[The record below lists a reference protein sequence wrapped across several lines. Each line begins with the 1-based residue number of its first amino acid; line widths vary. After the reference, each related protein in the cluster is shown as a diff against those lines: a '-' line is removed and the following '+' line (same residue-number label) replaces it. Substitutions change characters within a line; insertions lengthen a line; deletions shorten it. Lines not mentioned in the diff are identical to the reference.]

1 MKKLKDK
8 LTKIEKEVAALET
21 ENAELKEKD
30 ICCANSVDE
39 MIARC
44 EKCGL
49 NECCG
54 CEHDYTAVQEV
65 KALKAENNAL
75 RARLKKV
82 AIFALDLCEEAADCA
97 GDMSVGLYPCPMWQE
112 ADLDANGKMTEAG
125 CLLEKYIKDLA
136 EAGKDER

>member
-8 LTKIEKEVAALET
+8 LAKIEKEVAALET

-30 ICCANSVDE
+30 ICCANSIDE

-65 KALKAENNAL
+65 KALKAENDVL
-75 RARLKKV
+75 RARLKR
-82 AIFALDLCEEAADCA
+82 AAEFAEYCGYDDCA
-97 GDMSVGLYPCPMWQE
+97 GDESVGIFPCPLWDFSDIDE
-112 ADLDANGKMTEAG
+112 NGNEIESG
-125 CLLEKYIKDLA
+125 CVLKKWCEELKQKR
-136 EAGKDER
+136 G